1 MSISKKVA
9 FYTLGCKV
17 NQYETEIIKKDFL
30 ENGYNEVEFEDRAD
44 VYVINTCTVTSIA
57 DKKNKK
63 MLRRA
68 KKINPDSVVIATGCY
83 AQTNVE
89 DLKEI
94 KEVDY
99 IIGNVKKEEVYK
111 IFSKKLS
118 NYQVDNIFDR
128 KSTLPKN
135 MLFQEIKHGHL

>member
-1 MSISKKVA
+1 
-9 FYTLGCKV
+9 
-17 NQYETEIIKKDFL
+17 
-30 ENGYNEVEFEDRAD
+30 
-44 VYVINTCTVTSIA
+44 
-57 DKKNKK
+57 

-99 IIGNVKKEEVYK
+99 IIGNVKK
-111 IFSKKLS
+111 
-118 NYQVDNIFDR
+118 
-128 KSTLPKN
+128 
-135 MLFQEIKHGHL
+135 